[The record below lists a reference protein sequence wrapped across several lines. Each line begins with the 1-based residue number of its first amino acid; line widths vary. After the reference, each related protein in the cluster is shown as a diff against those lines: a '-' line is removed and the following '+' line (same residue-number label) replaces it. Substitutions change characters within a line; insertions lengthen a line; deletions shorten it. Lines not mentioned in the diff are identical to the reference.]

1 MKNLRTYD
9 EFISEYQTFIPRTSI
24 DNPEGKVTNVLGEE
38 DIDEYMFFQNLKTI
52 RESVNS
58 ILSMDPQKVNSLLR
72 DGHAWAVDHISTS
85 KDDVEEV
92 AGFLKGRL
100 SESVSEGKTT
110 DFHRIL
116 AMTPTWWLAWQK
128 ENEDKGYEIK
138 KDAFSKTYEVSKDGK
153 VLFIFDYGRNKIFT
167 NEDPQSFVIDNN
179 MSQEE
184 FDEIKK
190 KAEGLTKATSKTDSN
205 EPQADQG
212 TEDTEEADADTKNS
226 DTEEE

>member
-1 MKNLRTYD
+1 MKNFKNFEDFVL
-9 EFISEYQTFIPRTSI
+9 EYKNYIRQTSI
-24 DNPEGKVTNVLGEE
+24 DNPEGSVTNVLGEE
-38 DIDEYMFFQNLKTI
+38 DVDEYMFFQNLKTI
-52 RESVNS
+52 RDAVNAM
-58 ILSMDPQKVNSLLR
+58 LAMDPQKVNALLK

-100 SESVSEGKTT
+100 SESIQEGKTT

-116 AMTPTWWLAWQK
+116 SMTPTWWVAWQE
-128 ENEDKGYEIK
+128 ENKDKGYEFK

-167 NEDPQSFVIDNN
+167 NEDPQSFVIDTD

-184 FDEIKK
+184 YDKIKK
-190 KAEGLTKATSKTDSN
+190 KAEGLSKSTSKTDSN
-205 EPQADQG
+205 EPDDQG
-212 TEDTEEADADTKNS
+212 VEDTEKDDADTKNS